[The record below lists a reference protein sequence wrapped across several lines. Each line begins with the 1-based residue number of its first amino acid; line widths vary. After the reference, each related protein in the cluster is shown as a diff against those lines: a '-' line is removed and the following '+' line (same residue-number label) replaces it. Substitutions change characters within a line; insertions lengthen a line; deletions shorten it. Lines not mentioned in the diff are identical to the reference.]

1 MNIGL
6 FFGTFNPIH
15 NGHIHISKEVLN
27 SKRVDEIWLIVSP
40 QSLFKKS
47 SIILDKNIR
56 INMVNNAVKNLKNI
70 YSSSIEFELEKPN
83 YTVNTLN
90 FLSSNYSE
98 NNFKIIIGE
107 DNLESF
113 DTWKDSDFIK
123 KKYELIVY
131 PRRKKEISKELF
143 DGELIKISST
153 DIRKKIKNKESINNL
168 VPENVEKEIL
178 KNGYYS

>member
-15 NGHIHISKEVLN
+15 NGHIHISREVLN

-56 INMVNNAVKNLKNI
+56 MNMVNNAVKKLKNI
-70 YSSSIEFELEKPN
+70 YSSSVEFELEKPN
-83 YTVNTLN
+83 YTVNNLN
-90 FLSSNYSE
+90 FLSSNYSA

-107 DNLESF
+107 DNLASF
-113 DTWKDSDFIK
+113 DTWKDNDFIK

-131 PRRKKEISKELF
+131 PRKKKEISKGLF
-143 DGELIKISST
+143 NGELIKISST
-153 DIRKKIKNKESINNL
+153 DIREKIKNKESIKHL
-168 VPENVEKEIL
+168 VPRNVEKEIL
-178 KNGYYS
+178 ENAYYS

>member
-40 QSLFKKS
+40 QNLFKKS

-56 INMVNNAVKNLKNI
+56 INMINNAVKKLKNI
-70 YSSSIEFELEKPN
+70 YSSSVEFKLEKPN

-90 FLSSNYSE
+90 FLSFNYSE

-131 PRRKKEISKELF
+131 PRKKKERVKELF
-143 DGELIKISST
+143 DGKLIRISSP
-153 DIRKKIKNKESINNL
+153 DIRKKIKNKESIKNL
-168 VPENVEKEIL
+168 VPRNVENEIL
-178 KNGYYS
+178 ENGYYS

>member
-15 NGHIHISKEVLN
+15 NGHTHISKEVLN
-27 SKRVDEIWLIVSP
+27 SKRVNEIWLIVSP
-40 QSLFKKS
+40 QTLFKKS